1 MKRTTF
7 VIFIIVMGAICFL
20 INAPAV
26 FGEQKIGVIVVDMQG
41 DFTTWKKGSLAVN
54 DTDGAFVA
62 KVEKTTVMLKEKG
75 YPIFATQ
82 DWHPAE
88 HVSFFSNNQGTEVMQ
103 VIEIDGRP
111 QVMWPPHCVQNTPGA
126 EILITVD
133 DSNKTVRKGMDP
145 PFDSYSGFADD
156 GGHKTDLDNLLQKDG
171 IKKVIL
177 YGLATD
183 YCVKATALDAI
194 QAGYK
199 VDLIIDLCRGVSPDT
214 TASALEEMKDRGVTI
229 VRK

>member
-1 MKRTTF
+1 MED
-7 VIFIIVMGAICFL
+7 GL
-20 INAPAV
+20 ISN
-26 FGEQKIGVIVVDMQG
+26 ENTGVIVVDVQA
-41 DFTTWKKGSLAVN
+41 DFTELKSGSLAVPGT
-54 DTDGAFVA
+54 DTQYVSAVQRSTQQFSQQGLRIYF
-62 KVEKTTVMLKEKG
+62 
-75 YPIFATQ
+75 TQ
-82 DWHPAE
+82 DWHPGE
-88 HVSFFSNNQGTEVMQ
+88 HVSFYTNNPGTEPLQ
-103 VIEIDGRP
+103 IKEIDGRP
-111 QVMWPPHCVQNTPGA
+111 QVMWPPHCVQDTPGA
-126 EILITVD
+126 MILIKAGGR
-133 DSNKTVRKGMDP
+133 SQTVRKGMDP
-145 PFDSYSGFADD
+145 QFDSYSGFADD